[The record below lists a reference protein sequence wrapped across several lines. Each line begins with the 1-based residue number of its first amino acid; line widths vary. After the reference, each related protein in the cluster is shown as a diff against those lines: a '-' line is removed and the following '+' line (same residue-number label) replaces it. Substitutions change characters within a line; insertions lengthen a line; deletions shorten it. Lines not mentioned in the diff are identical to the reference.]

1 MKYILFFLLTITIA
15 LWACSSAKKANT
27 SVIKQGI
34 TGFITEAIGNQ
45 MPMKGAEPQVGKPV
59 LTNVLIYE
67 PTNLAQVTRIGT
79 SPVYTAIHTKPV
91 ASAETDSTG
100 RFTVALPVG
109 SYSIFIQRGK
119 TYYANLFDTINRIA
133 LFTVEEDKLTTVNLT
148 ISSRASY

>member
-1 MKYILFFLLTITIA
+1 MKYILFFLLTLA
-15 LWACSSAKKANT
+15 AVGFACSSAKKT
-27 SVIKQGI
+27 GMSVIKQGI

-45 MPMKGAEPQVGKPV
+45 MPMKGAEPQVPKPV

-67 PTNLAQVTRIGT
+67 PTDLTQVTRIGS
-79 SPVYTAIHTKPV
+79 SPVYTAIHTKLV

-109 SYSIFIQRGK
+109 SYSIFLQRGK

-133 LFTVEEDKLTTVNLT
+133 FFTVEEDKLTTANLT
-148 ISSRASY
+148 ISSKASY